1 MEDDSDAL
9 PAAILARLQ
18 GVKLWRATAAER
30 EAQAREAAA
39 IKSAGSYEETQA
51 AYREAL
57 DLATDPSLPA
67 HKRGEWR
74 KRQRALGGQLARM
87 RRRGARE

>member
-9 PAAILARLQ
+9 PAAIRERFQ
-18 GVKLWRATAAER
+18 GVKPWKRSQAER
-30 EAQAREAAA
+30 AHQAREAAT
-39 IKSAGSYEETQA
+39 IKSDSYDQTRA
-51 AYREAL
+51 AYREAC

-74 KRQRALGGQLARM
+74 KRQRALGGQLARL
-87 RRRGARE
+87 RRAG